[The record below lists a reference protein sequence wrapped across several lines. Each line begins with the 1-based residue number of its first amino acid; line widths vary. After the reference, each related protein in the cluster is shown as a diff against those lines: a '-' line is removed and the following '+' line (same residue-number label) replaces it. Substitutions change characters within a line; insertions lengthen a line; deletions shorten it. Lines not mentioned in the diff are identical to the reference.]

1 MNCPSSVSYK
11 STAIACYIGNFVQAI
26 VINLAPIL
34 FIPLRVL
41 YGLSYTQLGLLV
53 LINFSTQV
61 AVDILL
67 SGLAD
72 KHGFRGL
79 CVLGQVLAILGLG
92 LFALTPFIFSNLYF
106 GFVISTIIFSGGGG
120 LMEMLLSPIVDSI
133 PTDVKATA
141 MSVLHSFYAWGQ
153 LSVIV
158 ITTLFLFLFGI
169 SSWPIIT
176 ALWLIVPIANA
187 ILFSVVPLCPP
198 ISKAERTKLK
208 DFLKHPYFLIA
219 LFAIL
224 LGGASEVGMAQWAS
238 AFLEKGL
245 DLPKIFGDL
254 VGVAMFA
261 LMLGIGR
268 AIFGKYGKQINM
280 NNILILGSA
289 LAIVCYFLVAVS
301 LNPIIPVIFSGIC
314 GIAVSLLWPGSLV
327 LVSEKFPK
335 AGARIF
341 ALMAAGGDIGA
352 AVGPWLISYIT
363 DSAFEWQLTQEL
375 SSSIGLTG
383 EQIALRF
390 GMLTGI
396 MFPFLCLLC
405 HIYLKKYKSSNM

>member
-1 MNCPSSVSYK
+1 MERCPPSVSYK

-26 VINLAPIL
+26 VINLTPIL
-34 FIPLRVL
+34 FIPLRIQ
-41 YGLSYTQLGLLV
+41 YGFSYSQLGLLV
-53 LINFSTQV
+53 LINFTTQV
-61 AVDILL
+61 SVDILL

-92 LFALTPFIFSNLYF
+92 LFALTPFIFSNKYL
-106 GFVISTIIFSGGGG
+106 GFVIATIIFSGGGG

-133 PTDVKATA
+133 PTDVKAAA

-158 ITTLFLFLFGI
+158 ITTVFLFIFGI

-176 ALWLIVPIANA
+176 AIWLIVPIANA
-187 ILFSVVPLCPP
+187 ILFSIVPLCPP
-198 ISKAERTKLK
+198 ISEKERTKLK
-208 DFLKHPYFLIA
+208 EFLKHPYFLIA

-224 LGGASEVGMAQWAS
+224 LGGASEVSMAQWAS

-245 DLPKIFGDL
+245 ELPKIYGDL

-261 LMLGIGR
+261 LMLGVGR
-268 AIFGKYGKQINM
+268 ALFGKYGKQINL
-280 NNILILGSA
+280 NKVLILGSA
-289 LAIVCYFLVAVS
+289 LAVFCYLLVAMSFTTFV
-301 LNPIIPVIFSGIC
+301 PVLFSGIC

-327 LVSEKFPK
+327 LISEKFPK

-363 DSAFEWQLTQEL
+363 DSAFDWRLTENL
-375 SSSIGLTG
+375 ARSIGVTE
-383 EQIALRF
+383 EQIALRI
-390 GMLTGI
+390 GMLVALI
-396 MFPFLCLLC
+396 FPLLCLLC
-405 HIYLKKYKSSNM
+405 HIYLKKHKTQ